1 MKRSSYKTK
10 IALLTLCLALATTIK
25 TSKQTNAKQNNITNS
40 QDRQDN
46 ATNGGTKLLGS
57 HEIELEIY
65 TKVRDIYC
73 LTGAKYQTFL
83 PRYID
88 NDPAK
93 YLALLILAAYELI
106 TFPVKPIID

>member
-10 IALLTLCLALATTIK
+10 IALLTLCLALATRIK

-65 TKVRDIYC
+65 TKVRDIY
-73 LTGAKYQTFL
+73 
-83 PRYID
+83 
-88 NDPAK
+88 
-93 YLALLILAAYELI
+93 
-106 TFPVKPIID
+106 